1 MKFRNNPQD
10 IPPIDSQQPSM
21 KDDTLGI
28 CTLGGCRGYKF
39 LSSANE
45 SRHIRLAHGGH
56 RGMDVTTEKKTA
68 FKCSVCTIYFLTQYR
83 LNKHRKE
90 SGHKGQNGRPAKK

>member
-1 MKFRNNPQD
+1 MGGKLFQPTPSEENPGHYLTFIESDTKFRNNPQD

-28 CTLGGCRGYKF
+28 CTLGGCKGYKF

-45 SRHIRLAHGGH
+45 SRHIRLAHGGR
-56 RGMDVTTEKKTA
+56 RG
-68 FKCSVCTIYFLTQYR
+68 R
-83 LNKHRKE
+83 H
-90 SGHKGQNGRPAKK
+90 GRDN